1 MPSRQTWAV
10 VHCISL
16 PDRRCARMADR
27 ELCAGGS
34 SANTKLSSSST
45 LSQAS
50 VRTPPNG
57 ASIPKQVRSQR
68 VAGVSGDSSS
78 NKRGRMQTL
87 KIAGVLALIFVAVD
101 DGPCAGDAPG
111 WQWSPG
117 VRGER
122 ACRPTWPDV
131 RDQSPPQT
139 NSEQPRLRRGDV

>member
-1 MPSRQTWAV
+1 MPSRQMWAV
-10 VHCISL
+10 VHYISL

-27 ELCAGGS
+27 ELCAVS

-50 VRTPPNG
+50 VSG
-57 ASIPKQVRSQR
+57 ASIPKQVRFQR
-68 VAGVSGDSSS
+68 VAGVFADSFS
-78 NKRGRMQTL
+78 NQRGRMQTL
-87 KIAGVLALIFVAVD
+87 KIAGVLALILLRRRWPVRR
-101 DGPCAGDAPG
+101 GCTPG
-111 WQWSPG
+111 WQCSPG

>member
-1 MPSRQTWAV
+1 MPSRQMWAV
-10 VHCISL
+10 VHYISL

-27 ELCAGGS
+27 DLCAGRS

-87 KIAGVLALIFVAVD
+87 KIAGVLALILLPSTMARAQGMHRAGNAALASAESVHAV
-101 DGPCAGDAPG
+101 PPG
-111 WQWSPG
+111 RMSG
-117 VRGER
+117 ISHRHRLIVSSR
-122 ACRPTWPDV
+122 A
-131 RDQSPPQT
+131 
-139 NSEQPRLRRGDV
+139 